1 MNAGIHA
8 TSASFTALQAALAV
22 VGTSPPVMR
31 IFAAFHALQAVLVE
45 ALPILLMNDVL
56 CFFEFHVKGREVNVV
71 FLILSDALCAR
82 VRTGMVRKSSRF
94 SKFQPSILANRR

>member
-8 TSASFTALQAALAV
+8 TSESFTALQAALAV

-56 CFFEFHVKGREVNVV
+56 CFFEFHVKGREVKVV
-71 FLILSDALCAR
+71 FLIT
-82 VRTGMVRKSSRF
+82 V
-94 SKFQPSILANRR
+94 